1 MSMKSLEMA
10 FYYLRYGQFDSN
22 LMLVQPVSVKWS
34 LIGSVMIR
42 KFNSNDTN

>member
-34 LIGSVMIR
+34 
-42 KFNSNDTN
+42 SNRFGNDSKV